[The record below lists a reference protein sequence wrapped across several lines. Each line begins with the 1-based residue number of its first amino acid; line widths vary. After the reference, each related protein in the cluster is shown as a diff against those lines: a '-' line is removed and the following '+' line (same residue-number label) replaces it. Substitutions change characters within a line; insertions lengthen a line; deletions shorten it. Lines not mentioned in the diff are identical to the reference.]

1 MKIKANSVVLQQTLT
16 TLNYETMKRLGL
28 FLVFVFITGIA
39 IGQRNNRT
47 SAFNYLRNGKLDR
60 AKEFI
65 DKTIEHP
72 TTKED
77 AKAWFYRGNIYLSIH
92 MSDIPEYKALDD
104 NALETA
110 LEAYQKAQEYDK
122 SKEFYTDI
130 LTNLFVISEQYYI
143 LGVDAYNS
151 KSFKDAM
158 HAFQH
163 SVVVSEMMGSADTMA
178 LYNVALTAE
187 LASENEVAEKSYKDL
202 MKMGFNT
209 PEVFVSLSKIYMAKG
224 DTVGGLNYIKE
235 GREIHPDDF
244 NLLINEINVYLL
256 TGDVEKALENL
267 EIAVTK
273 DDTNPTIFFAV
284 GVAYDQLRSKY
295 SDSGSEYFAKAEESY
310 KKAIDLNPEYFD
322 AVYNLGALYVNSAA
336 ILIEE
341 ANKLPLSEQEKYDE
355 LLGQANKYLELAMPT
370 LEKAIELQ
378 PDDFSTMVS
387 LKEIYTRMNEYDKL
401 KEINKKIEMHQSKD

>member
-1 MKIKANSVVLQQTLT
+1 MELNANSVVLQQTLT

-28 FLVFVFITGIA
+28 FLVFVFITGMA
-39 IGQRNNRT
+39 IGQKNNRT
-47 SAFNYLRNGKLDR
+47 SAFNYLRNGKLDK

-92 MSDIPEYKALDD
+92 MSDKPEYKALDD
-104 NALETA
+104 NALEVA

-163 SVVVSEMMGSADTMA
+163 SVVVSKMMGSADTMA

-187 LASENEVAEKSYKDL
+187 LANENEVAEKSYKDL
-202 MKMGFNT
+202 MNMGFKT
-209 PEVFVSLSKIYMAKG
+209 PEVFVSLGKIYMAKG
-224 DTVGGLNYIKE
+224 DTLGGLNYIKE
-235 GREIHPDDF
+235 GRKIHPDDF

-256 TGDVEKALENL
+256 TGDVENALENL

-295 SDSGSEYFAKAEESY
+295 PDSGSQYFEKAEESY
-310 KKAIDLNPEYFD
+310 KKAIELNPEYFD

-336 ILIEE
+336 MLIEE

-355 LLGQANKYLELAMPT
+355 LIEQANKYLELAMPT
-370 LEKAIELQ
+370 LEKALELQ

-401 KEINKKIEMHQSKD
+401 KEINKKIEIHQSKD